1 MVFYTGITH
10 YLFILMDKWHSL
22 DFWVGYLVIWENFLS
37 NFKLIDKI
45 NENKIQ
51 VSWYSFTLCFIS
63 TGFIPLYS
71 AVYFVPMTSTK
82 RNPNPKEI
90 SMWNQITVNELF
102 LLSFLNSMPVI
113 PSDIEQ
119 RVFPLRTSF
128 PTNWLK
134 LYKPGNPFSTNQ
146 GKLIWIKIR

>member
-1 MVFYTGITH
+1 MWWDSTLALH
-10 YLFILMDKWHSL
+10 NILMGKWHSL
-22 DFWVGYLVIWENFLS
+22 DFWVDYFVIRENYLS
-37 NFKLIDKI
+37 NFKLIDNI
-45 NENKIQ
+45 NKNTIQ
-51 VSWYSFTLCFIS
+51 VSWYSFTFCSLN

-90 SMWNQITVNELF
+90 SMLNQIIVNELF
-102 LLSFLNSMPVI
+102 LLSSLNSMPVI

-119 RVFPLRTSF
+119 RAFPLRTSF

-134 LYKPGNPFSTNQ
+134 LYKPGNPFRTNQ